1 MDFWRIHFIYRRG
14 LQLRHL
20 NPKVLSAESFD
31 TCSHGILSLG
41 EVFETESAKQLRLIQ
56 TNGAERTE
64 KDETVDDVIKE
75 VIIINLVGY
84 PRDFFFAKLGQMLT
98 KLWDTSFWY
107 VDICLLKID
116 TKCCTFF

>member
-1 MDFWRIHFIYRRG
+1 M
-14 LQLRHL
+14 
-20 NPKVLSAESFD
+20 LSAESFD

-75 VIIINLVGY
+75 VIIINFVGY
-84 PRDFFFAKLGQMLT
+84 HRNFCFAKLGQMLT
-98 KLWDTSFWY
+98 KLWDTSFWS
-107 VDICLLKID
+107 VKICLLKID
-116 TKCCTFF
+116 PKCSTFV